1 MAFVARLMLVV
12 LLATE
17 VVLVLILVLA
27 AHRRRRS
34 VQRRA
39 PARELGKAVHCAG
52 KRNAPV
58 DLLVGRVR
66 HYDVLHSQMH
76 ARIRRARTHARTRMQ
91 QRTSCGPT

>member
-1 MAFVARLMLVV
+1 MTLVARLMVVV

-17 VVLVLILVLA
+17 VVLILILVLA

-58 DLLVGRVR
+58 DLLVGRVW
-66 HYDVLHSQMH
+66 HYDVLHTQTH
-76 ARIRRARTHARTRMQ
+76 AYAVHASTHARTRRQ
-91 QRTSCGPT
+91 GHTSCGPT